1 MSRFRFL
8 LDENVIPSLREALH
22 RQMPELV
29 VWIVGDPGSPAR
41 GTSDPE
47 ILRWCQIN
55 DFSLITNNR
64 ASMPVHLREHL
75 DAEQHVPGIFILNP
89 NMSIGDTVDELAL
102 ICGASAPDE
111 YRDLLVFL
119 PTR

>member
-29 VWIVGDPGSPAR
+29 VWIVGDPAAPGR

-47 ILRWCQIN
+47 ILRWCEVN
-55 DFSLITNNR
+55 NFSLITNNR
-64 ASMPVHLREHL
+64 ASMPVHLRDHL
-75 DAEQHVPGIFILNP
+75 DVGQHVPGIFILNP
-89 NMSIGDTVDELAL
+89 NRSIGDTVVELAL

-119 PTR
+119 PMR

>member
-8 LDENVIPSLREALH
+8 LDENVIPNLREALH

-29 VWIVGDPGSPAR
+29 VWIVGDPAAPGR

-47 ILRWCQIN
+47 ILRWCEVN
-55 DFSLITNNR
+55 NFSLITNNR
-64 ASMPVHLREHL
+64 ASMPVHLRDHL
-75 DAEQHVPGIFILNP
+75 DVGQHVPGIFILNP
-89 NMSIGDTVDELAL
+89 NRSIGDTVVELAL

-119 PTR
+119 PMR

>member
-8 LDENVIPSLREALH
+8 LDENVIPNLREALH

-29 VWIVGDPGSPAR
+29 VWIVGDPAAPGR

-47 ILRWCQIN
+47 ILRWCEVN
-55 DFSLITNNR
+55 NFSLITNNR

-75 DAEQHVPGIFILNP
+75 DVGQHVPGIFILNP
-89 NMSIGDTVDELAL
+89 NMTMSETVNAFAL
-102 ICGASAPDE
+102 IDGASEPDE

-119 PTR
+119 PMR